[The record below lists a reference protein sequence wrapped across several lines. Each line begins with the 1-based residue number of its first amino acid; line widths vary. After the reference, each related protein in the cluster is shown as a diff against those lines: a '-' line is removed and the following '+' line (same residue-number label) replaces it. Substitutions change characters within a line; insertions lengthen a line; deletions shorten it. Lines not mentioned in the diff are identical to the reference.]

1 MSNDKK
7 RVAIYARVS
16 TDKQTCDNQLIELR
30 EVAERN
36 DWQIVGE
43 YVDSGISG
51 AKGRDKR
58 PQFDALI
65 KDGIRKK
72 YEMILAYDVSRLSRS
87 LQDLVEF
94 MNDLNAKGID
104 LFLMKNGI
112 STDTPSG
119 KMLFQMCGV
128 FAEFERS
135 MISERIK
142 SGMQRAKKEGRSIG
156 RKSNMN
162 DSLKTSVLLL
172 REKGMGIR
180 KIASTLSIGV
190 GTVYACMS

>member
-1 MSNDKK
+1 MTKK
-7 RVAIYARVS
+7 VAIYARVS
-16 TDKQTCDNQLIELR
+16 TDKQTCENQLIELR
-30 EVAERN
+30 EVADRN
-36 DWQIVGE
+36 NWQIVGE
-43 YVDSGISG
+43 YVDTGISG

-58 PQFDALI
+58 PQFDLLI

-87 LQDLVEF
+87 LQDLVQF
-94 MNDLNAKGID
+94 MNDLNTKGID

-119 KMLFQMCGV
+119 KMMFQMCGV
-128 FAEFERS
+128 FAEFERT

-162 DSLKTSVLLL
+162 DSLKTSVQLL
-172 REKGMGIR
+172 RDKGMCISR
-180 KIASTLSIGV
+180 IASTLGIGV
-190 GTVYACMS
+190 GTVYSCIT

>member
-1 MSNDKK
+1 MTKK
-7 RVAIYARVS
+7 VAIYARVS
-16 TDKQTCDNQLIELR
+16 TDKQTCENQLIELR
-30 EVAERN
+30 EVADRN
-36 DWQIVGE
+36 NWEIVGE
-43 YVDSGISG
+43 YVDTGISG
-51 AKGRDKR
+51 AKGRDQR
-58 PQFDALI
+58 PQFDLLI

-87 LQDLVEF
+87 LQDLVQF
-94 MNDLNAKGID
+94 MNDLNTKGIN

-119 KMLFQMCGV
+119 KMMFQMCGV
-128 FAEFERS
+128 FAEFERT

-162 DSLKTSVLLL
+162 DSLKTSVQLL
-172 REKGMGIR
+172 RDKGMGIR
-180 KIASTLSIGV
+180 RIASTLGIGV
-190 GTVYACMS
+190 GTVYSCIT

>member
-1 MSNDKK
+1 MTKK
-7 RVAIYARVS
+7 VAIYARVS
-16 TDKQTCDNQLIELR
+16 TDKQTCENQLIELR
-30 EVAERN
+30 EVADRN
-36 DWQIVGE
+36 NWEIVGE
-43 YVDSGISG
+43 YVDKGISG
-51 AKGRDKR
+51 AKGRDQR
-58 PQFDALI
+58 PQFDLLI

-87 LQDLVEF
+87 LQDLVQF
-94 MNDLNAKGID
+94 MNDLNTKGID

-119 KMLFQMCGV
+119 KMMFQMCGV
-128 FAEFERS
+128 FAEFERT

-162 DSLKTSVLLL
+162 DSLKTSVQLL
-172 REKGMGIR
+172 RDKGMGIR
-180 KIASTLSIGV
+180 RIASTLGIGV
-190 GTVYACMS
+190 GTVYSCIN

>member
-1 MSNDKK
+1 MTKK
-7 RVAIYARVS
+7 VAIYARVS
-16 TDKQTCDNQLIELR
+16 TDKQTCENQLIELR
-30 EVAERN
+30 EVADRN
-36 DWQIVGE
+36 NWEIVGE
-43 YVDSGISG
+43 YVDTGISG
-51 AKGRDKR
+51 AKGRDQR
-58 PQFDALI
+58 PQFDLLI

-87 LQDLVEF
+87 LQDLVQF
-94 MNDLNAKGID
+94 MNDLNTKGID

-119 KMLFQMCGV
+119 KMMFQMCGV
-128 FAEFERS
+128 FAEFERT

-162 DSLKTSVLLL
+162 DSLKTSVQLL
-172 REKGMGIR
+172 RDKGMGIR
-180 KIASTLSIGV
+180 RIASTLGIGV
-190 GTVYACMS
+190 GTVYSCIT

>member
-1 MSNDKK
+1 MTKK
-7 RVAIYARVS
+7 VAIYARVS
-16 TDKQTCDNQLIELR
+16 TDKQTCENQLIELR
-30 EVAERN
+30 EVADRN

-43 YVDSGISG
+43 YVDTGISG

-58 PQFDALI
+58 PQFDLLI

-87 LQDLVEF
+87 LQDLVQF
-94 MNDLNAKGID
+94 MNDLNTKGID

-119 KMLFQMCGV
+119 KMMFQMCGV
-128 FAEFERS
+128 FAEFERT

-162 DSLKTSVLLL
+162 DSLKTSVQLL
-172 REKGMGIR
+172 RDKGMGIR
-180 KIASTLSIGV
+180 RIASTLGIGV
-190 GTVYACMS
+190 GTVYSCIT

>member
-1 MSNDKK
+1 MTKK
-7 RVAIYARVS
+7 VAIYARVS
-16 TDKQTCDNQLIELR
+16 TDKQTCENQLIELR
-30 EVAERN
+30 EVADRN
-36 DWQIVGE
+36 NWQIVGE
-43 YVDSGISG
+43 YVDTGISG

-58 PQFDALI
+58 PQFDLLI

-87 LQDLVEF
+87 LQDLVQF
-94 MNDLNAKGID
+94 MNDLNTKGID

-119 KMLFQMCGV
+119 KMMFQMCGV
-128 FAEFERS
+128 FAEFERT

-162 DSLKTSVLLL
+162 DSLKTSVQLL
-172 REKGMGIR
+172 RDKGMGIR
-180 KIASTLSIGV
+180 RIASTLGIGV
-190 GTVYACMS
+190 GTVYSCIT